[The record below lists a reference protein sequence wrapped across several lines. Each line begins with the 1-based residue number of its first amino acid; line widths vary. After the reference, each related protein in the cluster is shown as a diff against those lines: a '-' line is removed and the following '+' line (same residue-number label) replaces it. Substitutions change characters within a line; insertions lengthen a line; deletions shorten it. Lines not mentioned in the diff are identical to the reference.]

1 MKAAD
6 LRRPYAVLTVA
17 FAATLIGLLVFVALV
32 SKPERGLRLTS
43 GQPGGVYLP
52 LAKSIAEVVGT
63 GEGKVTIQVLES
75 DGSAANVARLHAGE
89 ADLALIQNDTLAN
102 DDLRT
107 LVPMDLGAL
116 HFIVRSGS
124 QIGRLGQVE
133 GKTIGVGLPTSG
145 SHRLVEELM
154 QHFEVDLSRT
164 KLVPMRIEDACEKLA
179 AGKIDALLMVLS
191 LKSEAIEKLVAKGGV
206 RLVGIGEGIGPGCE
220 IEGFRLSYPYVE
232 PLLIPVHAYAMPRGG
247 KPGVPEKAVPT
258 VAVRTVLAAR
268 RDLPDAAARGITRK
282 VLENRSRLTVA
293 GREIPMLGPAEG
305 SGRLQFPLHDG
316 AAQYFNRNEPGFLVR
331 YAEVIGLIVSLMIAA
346 YGLFR
351 AARKW
356 LGQRQKDRIDAYY
369 LELNQMLNRMLEPQ
383 DERELIVIQKRLQL
397 IRSAALSQLA
407 KERLLPDESHSGF
420 FRRCWRKRAYRC
432 GTSCR
437 SCGRDELDHS
447 AFVFSISPAIV
458 LMYSAVPPF
467 SSPMSSESF
476 FPSASSR

>member
-6 LRRPYAVLTVA
+6 WRRPYAVLTVT
-17 FAATLIGLLVFVALV
+17 FAVTLMGLLVFVAFA

-63 GEGKVTIQVLES
+63 GEGRLAIEVLES
-75 DGSAANVARLHAGE
+75 DGSAANAERLSTGE
-89 ADLALIQNDTLAN
+89 ADLALIQNDALA
-102 DDLRT
+102 DDMLRT

-124 QIGRLGQVE
+124 GIGRLGQVE
-133 GKTIGVGLPTSG
+133 GKTIGIGLPTSG

-154 QHFEVDLSRT
+154 RHFEVDLSRT
-164 KLVPMRIEDACEKLA
+164 KLVPMRIEEGCDKLA
-179 AGKIDALLMVLS
+179 AGKVDALLMVLS
-191 LKSEAIEKLVAKGGV
+191 LKSDAVEKLVAASDV
-206 RLVGIGEGIGPGCE
+206 RLVGIGDGIGPGCE
-220 IEGFRLSYPYVE
+220 IEGFRLSYPHVE

-247 KPGVPEKAVPT
+247 KPGIPEKAVPT

-282 VLENRSRLTVA
+282 VLESGSRLTVA
-293 GREIPMLGPAEG
+293 GREVTMPGQTGEA
-305 SGRLQFPLHDG
+305 GRLQFPLHDG

-383 DERELIVIQKRLQL
+383 DEPALIAIQKRLQL

-407 KERLLPDESHSGF
+407 KERLLPDES
-420 FRRCWRKRAYRC
+420 FRIFQTVLAEAGVQVRHKLQELRK
-432 GTSCR
+432 G
-437 SCGRDELDHS
+437 
-447 AFVFSISPAIV
+447 
-458 LMYSAVPPF
+458 
-467 SSPMSSESF
+467 
-476 FPSASSR
+476 